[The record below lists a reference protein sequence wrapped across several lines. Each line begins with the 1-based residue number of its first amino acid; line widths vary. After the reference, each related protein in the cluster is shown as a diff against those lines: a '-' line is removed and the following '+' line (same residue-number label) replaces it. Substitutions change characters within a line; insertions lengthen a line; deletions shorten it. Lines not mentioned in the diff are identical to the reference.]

1 MILDMSQWLCLTL
14 LSLFVCRLTLAK
26 HNLKTRMQLRAKKET
41 NEIWN
46 ICPANQSVCFGVMP
60 ATHNM
65 NRPPC
70 GLTHLTL
77 LQPISLINNQARIQT
92 RRGILPELVRGTQ
105 WCIKYSTASNFLLG
119 AFKTG
124 VIGRSPPSA
133 PRQNWIRLPRTNQV
147 LLWQKS

>member
-1 MILDMSQWLCLTL
+1 MSQMILDMSQWLCLTL
-14 LSLFVCRLTLAK
+14 LSLFVCRLMLEK

-46 ICPANQSVCFGVMP
+46 ICLANQSVCFGVMP

-65 NRPPC
+65 NRPPR

-105 WCIKYSTASNFLLG
+105 CTASNFLLG

-124 VIGRSPPSA
+124 VIGLSPPSA